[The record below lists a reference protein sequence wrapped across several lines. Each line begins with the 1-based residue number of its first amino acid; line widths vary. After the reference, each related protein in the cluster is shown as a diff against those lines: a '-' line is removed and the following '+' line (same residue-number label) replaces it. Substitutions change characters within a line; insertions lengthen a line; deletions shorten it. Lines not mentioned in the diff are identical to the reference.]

1 MSYLA
6 LLDSTLAAGAAMLG
20 DPFRRRQATAVWACR
35 LPDGAFSD
43 RSGGPDLYYT
53 RFALE
58 ALTVLGVAR
67 EDPDG
72 WQRSGEFVA
81 GASTT
86 LTAMTDWLSFLH
98 AVQLLEASGRSM
110 FCCPEMRAAAADRA
124 AAFLQSCR
132 TADGGYAG
140 LPGGPGGPYHTFLA
154 ALCYELIG
162 REMPEPRAAGAAVR
176 AWATADGG
184 FAESSGRDQGQT
196 NPTAAAV
203 AVLTMTDCLDDRTAR
218 GAAAFLASMQTSE
231 GGMKA
236 HAVAAR
242 ADLLSTCTALATLA
256 SLDEARRVRLGHDGR
271 FVRTLGLPEGGFG
284 AVPGDAQA
292 DVEYTFYGIATL
304 ALLAQAAAA

>member
-6 LLDSTLAAGAAMLG
+6 LLDSTLASGVTLLG
-20 DPFRRRQATAVWACR
+20 EPFRRRQAAAVLAR
-35 LPDGAFSD
+35 GLPDGGFAD
-43 RSGGPDLYYT
+43 RSGGADLYYT

-58 ALTVLGVAR
+58 ALTVLGVAG
-67 EDPDG
+67 EDRDG

-81 GASTT
+81 AASARLATM
-86 LTAMTDWLSFLH
+86 ADWLSFLH
-98 AVQLLEASGRSM
+98 AARLLEAGGTAM
-110 FCCPEMRAAAADRA
+110 FCCPEMRAAAMDRS

-132 TADGGYAG
+132 AADGGYAG

-162 REMPEPRAAGAAVR
+162 REMPEAAAAGEAVR

-184 FAESSGRDQGQT
+184 FAESSGRNQGQT

-203 AVLTMTDCLDDRTAR
+203 AMLTMTDRLDDRTAR
-218 GAAAFLASMQTSE
+218 GAAAFLASMQTAE

-236 HAVAAR
+236 HAGAAR
-242 ADLLSTCTALATLA
+242 ADLLSTFTALATLA
-256 SLDEARRVRLGHDGR
+256 SLDEVRRVRLGHLGR
-271 FVRTLGLPEGGFG
+271 FARSLALVEGGFA
-284 AVPGDAQA
+284 AVTGDAQA